1 MFSVLEAERPA
12 GSLYCSYITH
22 CAELSVTLRRWQ
34 TATCSLRGF
43 GIRVCQAGLCRVCC
57 FYFLLLHLASVHH
70 VSRWLLLVNP
80 KEEVAQTTSCF
91 LRVLDFVLI
100 HYWCPERSTLQFP
113 TQTSW
118 KTPACRH
125 FVPEPV
131 CSLLHLKE
139 PAWVFLSIS
148 CVFFILQIKLH
159 FFPLFFFARKF
170 SEIWYKHTH
179 CNCMYV
185 LLSWCY
191 TACQQRLSLQ
201 KCGTMMFHPGL
212 CRSHMNPL
220 VPHIVIFLVRLI
232 STQKM
237 YIN

>member
-22 CAELSVTLRRWQ
+22 CAELSVTLQRWQ

-113 TQTSW
+113 TQTGW
-118 KTPACRH
+118 KTPSCRH
-125 FVPEPV
+125 RSPSEFF
-131 CSLLHLKE
+131 
-139 PAWVFLSIS
+139 WVYP
-148 CVFFILQIKLH
+148 VFFYITDKITL
-159 FFPLFFFARKF
+159 FPTFVFFARKF
-170 SEIWYKHTH
+170 SVIWYKHTRWADA
-179 CNCMYV
+179 V
-185 LLSWCY
+185 
-191 TACQQRLSLQ
+191 QRVSS
-201 KCGTMMFHPGL
+201 GYL
-212 CRSHMNPL
+212 CRNVAPWCFIQACVGVTWTH
-220 VPHIVIFLVRLI
+220 
-232 STQKM
+232 
-237 YIN
+237 

>member
-22 CAELSVTLRRWQ
+22 CAELSVTLWRWQ

-113 TQTSW
+113 TQTGW

-148 CVFFILQIKLH
+148 C
-159 FFPLFFFARKF
+159 FFFYITDKIALFPTFFFLQGNSLKF
-170 SEIWYKHTH
+170 DINTHTVIA
-179 CNCMYV
+179 CMCC
-185 LLSWCY
+185 W
-191 TACQQRLSLQ
+191 ADAIQRVSS
-201 KCGTMMFHPGL
+201 GYL
-212 CRSHMNPL
+212 CRNVAPWCFIQACVGVTWTH
-220 VPHIVIFLVRLI
+220 
-232 STQKM
+232 
-237 YIN
+237 